1 MIVYYTTI
9 KYTGLLSNF
18 LYMVSTKVTL
28 KPFYFITI
36 NFLQLLAIGV
46 MSAAALGLQIVEPN
60 TPEHT
65 YFVESLVLG
74 ATICM
79 IVIFGCYGMV
89 CDLLSVNI
97 IVSATKS
104 ISVLCLCKCRIYFLQ
119 FTCFILIVLGV
130 EYLQVHNYRPHSRYS
145 GALQHLELSLAWQSL
160 DQQPELMQ
168 RYEQQQHCCG
178 FNNAEDYS
186 NLHLPLPPSCYQLS
200 LATDGSEN
208 VKRISRGCLATLSN
222 TTSGIQHRDK
232 LFMWCIVGLEVFI
245 LVQTISLSLL
255 LYKLRQRERQARQQ
269 VPPGVRREPRA
280 NHVGSRAQL
289 LDNV

>member
-1 MIVYYTTI
+1 MIVYYNTI

-18 LYMVSTKVTL
+18 LYM
-28 KPFYFITI
+28 
-36 NFLQLLAIGV
+36 LLAIGV
-46 MSAAALGLQIVEPN
+46 MSAAGLGLQIVEPN

-89 CDLLSVNI
+89 CDLLSVNLI
-97 IVSATKS
+97 
-104 ISVLCLCKCRIYFLQ
+104 
-119 FTCFILIVLGV
+119 FTFFILIVLAV
-130 EYLQVHNYRPHSRYS
+130 EYLQVHNYQPHTRYS
-145 GALQHLELSLAWQSL
+145 DAWQQLELSLAWQNL
-160 DQQPELMQ
+160 DKQPELMQ
-168 RYEQQQHCCG
+168 HLEQQQHCCG
-178 FNNAEDYS
+178 YNNAEDYK
-186 NLHLPLPPSCYQLS
+186 NLHLPLPSSCYQQS
-200 LATDGSEN
+200 PQSDGSTK
-208 VKRISRGCLATLSN
+208 VKLISHGCLATLSN
-222 TTSGIQHRDK
+222 TKRGILHRDK

-255 LYKLRQRERQARQQ
+255 LYKLRQRDRQARQQ